1 MTFILFF
8 LIQSQY
14 MDTTT
19 SLSAEELEAKL
30 EQILLASPQV
40 PLSGEAI
47 EAPPLV
53 PHTPQAPQA
62 PQAPSLLPKRRR
74 VPSLLPKRRRVPSL
88 LPKRSRV
95 PSLLP
100 KCPRVP
106 SLLLRVL
113 PNLKERAGTVGGKKL
128 IHYCTKQT
136 CAYYI
141 HTCKHT
147 QTHTCIP
154 QHIHK
159 RIFIEYPFPRCHFF
173 NFAFRTSCFRC
184 TEGKPVDGPTTYT
197 PKRQRSQASK
207 PYINVSCHNAILL
220 NYFVSLISLFLFI
233 HHNFKA
239 KNIYYITK
247 IGYNNYLLLTLFII
261 CYYLLLLLLL
271 HIINIVC
278 MHYLHFII
286 INIYKILIL
295 YNIITIII

>member
-1 MTFILFF
+1 MIFILFF

-40 PLSGEAI
+40 PPSGEAI

-53 PHTPQAPQA
+53 PQTPQAPQA
-62 PQAPSLLPKRRR
+62 PQGPQPPPQAPQGPQ
-74 VPSLLPKRRRVPSL
+74 PPPQG
-88 LPKRSRV
+88 P
-95 PSLLP
+95 PQP
-100 KCPRVP
+100 
-106 SLLLRVL
+106 
-113 PNLKERAGTVGGKKL
+113 KERAGTVGGKKL

-159 RIFIEYPFPRCHFF
+159 CIFIEYPFPRCHFF

-184 TEGKPVDGPTTYT
+184 TEGKPVDRPTTYT

-233 HHNFKA
+233 PQNLKQ
-239 KNIYYITK
+239 K
-247 IGYNNYLLLTLFII
+247 IFII
-261 CYYLLLLLLL
+261 
-271 HIINIVC
+271 
-278 MHYLHFII
+278 
-286 INIYKILIL
+286 
-295 YNIITIII
+295 